1 MSHAMTGDAVESM
14 RELQPA
20 DLLFFSDEPEGKITH
35 VAISL
40 GGMKVVHLA
49 LGRGGYAVDDLSSGD
64 EYTELLVKRYRF
76 GRRVLSAE

>member
-1 MSHAMTGDAVESM
+1 AMTGEPIASM
-14 RELQPA
+14 KELRPA

-49 LGRGGYAVDDLSSGD
+49 LGRGGYAVDDLEAGD
-64 EYTELLVKRYRF
+64 EYTSLLVKRFRF
-76 GRRVLSAE
+76 GRRVL